1 MPMWC
6 TLVAPNCLDIY
17 VSLLFPLPIL
27 RVDVEYAKACN
38 KFKWG
43 HVVCGCVCGWGEDGR
58 ECSALQ
64 ERFCVGQG
72 DACDNVAGGM
82 LMLEVCEWK

>member
-1 MPMWC
+1 MGPNI
-6 TLVAPNCLDIY
+6 LV
-17 VSLLFPLPIL
+17 
-27 RVDVEYAKACN
+27 
-38 KFKWG
+38 G